1 MPTVAPNG
9 VAKTG
14 AKLLAWM
21 SVVNGTYMKDAK
33 YWTSDYAFNLTRS
46 LFGASPEMEA
56 TWDQAVHS
64 DARVVKLRDRGE
76 WRQAWELVLGHM
88 KKAHT
93 GDRHASQRLAC
104 KTRGEFLQHGD
115 KTVATV
121 AQALVEEEQS
131 REQMKLWNGLA
142 TLYASLEQ
150 DWLRGPSVSMFGLD
164 PLVPQHQELHVHIM
178 GVLQTWKDK
187 AQAYRLYG
195 SLRSEIQTLFETDRG
210 AQLLAHEITHQQ
222 VRSDA
227 IAYEG
232 REKAHLLDLSRK
244 MKLLGVKPLDSD
256 RGTNQAARQRAT
268 ARQLQGSQ
276 GAPHGR
282 GRGR

>member
-1 MPTVAPNG
+1 MV
-9 VAKTG
+9 
-14 AKLLAWM
+14 
-21 SVVNGTYMKDAK
+21 
-33 YWTSDYAFNLTRS
+33 
-46 LFGASPEMEA
+46 
-56 TWDQAVHS
+56 
-64 DARVVKLRDRGE
+64 
-76 WRQAWELVLGHM
+76 
-88 KKAHT
+88 KAHT

-150 DWLRGPSVSMFGLD
+150 DWLRGPSVPMFGLD

-232 REKAHLLDLSRK
+232 REKAHLTDLSRK
-244 MKLLGVKPLDSD
+244 MQLLGVNTVPAGKH
-256 RGTNQAARQRAT
+256 QHRAT
-268 ARQLQGSQ
+268 ARQPQGLSLI
-276 GAPHGR
+276 HI
-282 GRGR
+282 